1 MGSLAKR
8 YIKRRARLDSK
19 SIGFAVALLAAV
31 GRVNRKRR
39 SPDRYAVKE
48 GASPEKVSE

>member
-8 YIKRRARLDSK
+8 YARRREQRNRK
-19 SIGFAVALLAAV
+19 SNEIGYMAALLAAV

-39 SPDRYAVKE
+39 SETGDQK
-48 GASPEKVSE
+48 